1 MVALTMDKEYQQERH
16 VDSLNKPQDAAEGLV
31 GGVKDL
37 GKGIFQVCYNLA
49 SASAYRFNSCCFGF
63 SPNFAF
69 FNIGINWNSNPTG
82 ERGQTGRNERI
93 RKGSRKRSCR
103 CSS

>member
-37 GKGIFQVCYNLA
+37 GKGIFQVCL
-49 SASAYRFNSCCFGF
+49 SIPYRFHSCCFGF
-63 SPNFAF
+63 SRNNYSAF
-69 FNIGINWNSNPTG
+69 FNIGINWNSNPTS

-93 RKGSRKRSCR
+93 CKGSRKRTCR